1 MTPGAHPTSAACVF
15 CAIAA
20 GTEPA
25 QVVMQSDRAIAFL
38 DVNPAGEGHTLVI
51 PRRHAADIWELE
63 GEDADE
69 VWRLTIRVAHRL
81 RDVLRPD
88 GLTLFQA
95 NGAAGWQHIFHF
107 HLHLV
112 PRWREDKLTPPWLRV
127 PADADHLREVGARL
141 RAG

>member
-1 MTPGAHPTSAACVF
+1 VF
-15 CAIAA
+15 CGIAA

-25 QVVMQSDRAIAFL
+25 YHVMQSDLAIAFL
-38 DVNPAGEGHTLVI
+38 DINPAADGHTLVI

-81 RDVLRPD
+81 HEVLEPD

-95 NGAAGWQHIFHF
+95 NGGAGWQHVFHF
-107 HLHLV
+107 HTHLV
-112 PRWREDKLTPPWLRV
+112 PRWRGDRLTRPWSTVPGDQRHLEDL
-127 PADADHLREVGARL
+127 GARL
-141 RAG
+141 RIG

>member
-1 MTPGAHPTSAACVF
+1 MF

-25 QVVMQSDRAIAFL
+25 HVVMETDRAIAFL
-38 DVNPAGEGHTLVI
+38 DINPAGEGHTLVI
-51 PRRHAADIWELE
+51 PRRHTTDIWELE

-81 RDVLRPD
+81 REVLGSD

-95 NGAAGWQHIFHF
+95 NGQAGWQHVFHF
-107 HLHLV
+107 HTHLV
-112 PRWREDKLTPPWLRV
+112 PRWRGDRLTRPWSMV
-127 PADADHLREVGARL
+127 PGDPRQLGDLGARL
-141 RAG
+141 RVG

>member
-1 MTPGAHPTSAACVF
+1 MF

-20 GTEPA
+20 GTEAA
-25 QVVMQSDRAIAFL
+25 QIVMQSDRAVAFL

-51 PRRHAADIWELE
+51 PRRHATDIWELR

-81 RDVLRPD
+81 REVLQPD

-95 NGAAGWQHIFHF
+95 NGAVGWQHVFHF
-107 HLHLV
+107 HTHLV
-112 PRWREDKLTPPWLRV
+112 PRWRDDRLTPPWLRV
-127 PADADHLREVGARL
+127 GAHADHLREVGDRL